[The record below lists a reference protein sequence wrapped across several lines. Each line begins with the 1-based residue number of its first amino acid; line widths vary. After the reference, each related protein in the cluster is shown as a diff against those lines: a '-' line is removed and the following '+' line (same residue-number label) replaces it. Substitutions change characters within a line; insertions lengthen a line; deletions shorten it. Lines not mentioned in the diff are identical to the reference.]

1 MKSDTLKQLRL
12 SYLKRAQEL
21 SFPDCNDENWKY
33 TKLKNYLDIKEA
45 VLQGSEAAD
54 NKEGLEVHGNGVSY
68 RIYSME
74 EAAEKGFLK
83 ALPAEGEVLRYS
95 PDALVRALFTRGL
108 YVKVNGRDNSIGREA
123 EPGSVLHITLKNLLK
138 DKAEEYLFYWIII
151 EIEAGSELVLLEE
164 TENIHKC
171 FGEIDIFAGENS
183 KLHYVSIDD
192 TESGG
197 FHRKRR
203 IITAAEGAEIN
214 THTAA
219 MGGGDFREELEFIA
233 NEPGVKAELNK
244 AYIGEGNSNKD
255 FVTLQLHKSREVY
268 SNLLILGALGDTS
281 SGNFTGTIY
290 IERDAQKAD
299 AYQLSRTLLF
309 SKDAHAR
316 AVPRLEILADD
327 VKCTHGASLG
337 GVDKEDLFYLMSRG
351 ISESDAKVMAA
362 QGFFGK
368 FIDSVPDTEAGQIIR
383 DRFHKSLARI
393 CR

>member
-1 MKSDTLKQLRL
+1 MNNDNLKQLRL
-12 SYLKRAQEL
+12 SYLKKVKEL
-21 SFPDCNDENWKY
+21 PFPDSNDENWKH
-33 TKLKNYLDIKEA
+33 TKLKNYLDIKGA
-45 VLQGSEAAD
+45 VLQGSEVSD
-54 NKEGLEVHGNGVSY
+54 TTKGLEVHGSGVSY
-68 RIYSME
+68 RVYSME

-95 PDALVRALFTRGL
+95 PDALVRALFTRGV
-108 YVKVNGRDNSIGREA
+108 YVKVNGRDNSGGREA
-123 EPGSVLHITLKNLLK
+123 ESKGVLHITLNNMRK
-138 DKAEEYLFYWIII
+138 DEAQEYLFYWIIV
-151 EIEAGSELVLLEE
+151 EIEAGSELVLIEE
-164 TENIHKC
+164 TKNTHKY
-171 FGEIDIFAGENS
+171 FGEIDIFTGEKS

-203 IITAAEGAEIN
+203 VITAAEGAVIN

-233 NEPGVKAELNK
+233 NAPGVKAELNK

-255 FVTLQLHKSREVY
+255 FVTLQLHKAREVY

-290 IERDAQKAD
+290 IGRDAQKAD

-309 SKDAHAR
+309 SEKAR
-316 AVPRLEILADD
+316 AKTAPRLEILADD

-383 DRFHKSLARI
+383 DGFHKSLARI